1 MKTALTLLAD
11 GFEEIEAVTPV
22 DLLRRAG
29 AEVTLASCGESLQVT
44 GKCGMTLQADAL
56 LADCLESA
64 LAEPPHLLV
73 LPGGPAV
80 FDLRKDLRVL
90 DLVRARAEAD
100 LPTAAI
106 CAAPLLLL
114 DAGALEGKTHTAH
127 HTCAEELPAL
137 RPDLPVASDGA
148 LVTSRGAGTAL
159 AFGLRLVA
167 LLFGPEKAEEIAL
180 SIHA

>member
-29 AEVTLASCGESLQVT
+29 AEVTLASCGDSLEVT
-44 GKCGMTLQADAL
+44 GKCGMVLKADLL
-56 LADCLESA
+56 LADCLKEA
-64 LAEPPHLLV
+64 HAEPHDLLV

-80 FDLRKDLRVL
+80 FDLRKGARTL
-90 DLVRARAEAD
+90 DLIRTRVRAD

-114 DAGALEGKTHTAH
+114 DAGALSGKTHTAH
-127 HTCAEELPAL
+127 QTCAEELPEF
-137 RPDLPVASDGA
+137 RPDLAVAIDGS

-167 LLFGPEKAEEIAL
+167 LLFGEKKAVEIAA

>member
-1 MKTALTLLAD
+1 MKSALTLLAD

-29 AEVTLASCGESLQVT
+29 AEVTLASCGDSLEVT
-44 GKCGMTLQADAL
+44 GKCGMVLKADLL
-56 LADCLESA
+56 LADCLEQA
-64 LAEPPHLLV
+64 LAEPHDLLV

-80 FDLRKDLRVL
+80 FDLREDARVL
-90 DLVRARAEAD
+90 DLIRARARAD

-106 CAAPLLLL
+106 CAAPLLLR
-114 DAGALEGKTHTAH
+114 DAGALDGKTHTAH
-127 HTCAEELPAL
+127 HTCAEELPQL
-137 RPDLPVASDGA
+137 RSDLAVANDGA

-159 AFGLRLVA
+159 PFALRLVA
-167 LLFGPEKAEEIAL
+167 LLFGEEKAEEIAA